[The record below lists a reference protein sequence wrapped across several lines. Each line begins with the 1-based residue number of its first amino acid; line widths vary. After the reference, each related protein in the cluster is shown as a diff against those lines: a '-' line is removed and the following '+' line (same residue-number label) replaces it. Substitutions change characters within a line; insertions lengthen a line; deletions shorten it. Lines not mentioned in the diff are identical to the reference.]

1 MYGMH
6 KKSHL
11 FGLFIKLFLIGIIFG
26 GCDDAGSGGSGSVS
40 LLRGEPVILD
50 SALAINVSDDRPD
63 GIINSFFKDER
74 IYLWVFWVNVEGR
87 HTVEVNWFSP
97 EDDLDSPPF
106 REDQETFTSSTGD
119 QITWFFIDPPSSGF
133 PEGDWRV
140 EILLDGL
147 FERSHLF
154 FVNE

>member
-1 MYGMH
+1 MQS
-6 KKSHL
+6 KFHL

-50 SALAINVSDDRPD
+50 SALATNVNESRPD
-63 GIINSFFKDER
+63 GIVNSFFKDER
-74 IYLWVFWVNVEGR
+74 IYLWMFWANVQGR

-106 REDQETFTSSTGD
+106 REEQETFTSSTGD
-119 QITWFFIDPPSSGF
+119 QIIWFFIDPPSSGF
-133 PEGDWRV
+133 PEGDWYV
-140 EILLDGL
+140 EILMDGL
-147 FERSHLF
+147 FERKHLF
-154 FVNE
+154 SVID

>member
-1 MYGMH
+1 MYS
-6 KKSHL
+6 KFHL
-11 FGLFIKLFLIGIIFG
+11 FGLFIKLFALGIIFG

-40 LLRGEPVILD
+40 LLRSEPVILD
-50 SALAINVSDDRPD
+50 SALAISVKDERPD
-63 GIINSFFKDER
+63 GIINSFFRDER
-74 IYLWVFWVNVEGR
+74 IYLWIFWVNVKGR
-87 HTVEVNWFSP
+87 HTVKVNWFAP
-97 EDDLDSPPF
+97 EDSLDGPPY

-119 QITWFFIDPPSSGF
+119 QITWFFIDPPSNGL

-140 EILLDGL
+140 DILLDGL

>member
-1 MYGMH
+1 MH
-6 KKSHL
+6 NKFHF

-63 GIINSFFKDER
+63 GIADTFFDTSDR
-74 IYLWVFWVNVEGR
+74 IYLWIFWVNVKGR

-97 EDDLDSPPF
+97 EDDIDAPPF

-119 QITWFFIDPPSSGF
+119 QITWFFIDAPSSSF
-133 PEGDWRV
+133 VEGEWFV
-140 EILLDGL
+140 EIFLDGL
-147 FERSHLF
+147 FERSHVF
-154 FVNE
+154 DVRR